1 MSSKVNLSSLGKK
14 KVAIIEDNKE
24 LREGFD
30 FIIKSSNKYNVIG
43 LYDSYEEA
51 ILKISKN
58 LPDVILMDIELP
70 GKNGVEGSVS
80 C

>member
-14 KVAIIEDNKE
+14 KVVIIEDNKE

-58 LPDVILMDIELP
+58 FQ
-70 GKNGVEGSVS
+70 
-80 C
+80 